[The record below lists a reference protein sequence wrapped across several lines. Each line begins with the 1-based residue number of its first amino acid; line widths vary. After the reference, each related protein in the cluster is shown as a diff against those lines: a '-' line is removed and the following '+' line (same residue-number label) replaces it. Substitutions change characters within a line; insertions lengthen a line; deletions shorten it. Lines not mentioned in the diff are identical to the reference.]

1 MRREFWQVDAFTTVP
16 YTGNPAAVVFDADGL
31 SGANMQRIA
40 LEMNLSET
48 VFVLPPEDPKA
59 DYKVRIFTPRNE
71 LPFAGHPTLATAHAM
86 TERGLKPKQPGL
98 IRQECGIGLIPVE
111 IRDEG
116 FVMTQGKPEHRAV
129 PVDAAL
135 AAKMLGCSASAV
147 LKHPIEVMSTGVPWT
162 IVALDGLSTI
172 EKLDPDLRLIES
184 VCREHKSPGITCFVP
199 AKDADYR
206 LRTFAPGDGIVEDPV
221 CGSGNGSVAAY
232 IARHLKPGANAFA
245 YRSEQGIEMG
255 RPGQVIAEVEGEAIR
270 IGGKAVTVLEGF
282 LRN

>member
-16 YTGNPAAVVFDADGL
+16 YTGNPAAVVFDCEGL
-31 SGANMQRIA
+31 SGAAMQRIA

-48 VFVLPPEDPKA
+48 VFVLPPEDAAA

-71 LPFAGHPTLATAHAM
+71 LPFAGHPTLAAAHAM
-86 TERGLKPKQPGL
+86 IERGLEPKQPGL

-116 FVMTQGKPEHRAV
+116 LVMTQGRPEHRGV
-129 PVDAAL
+129 PIDAAL
-135 AAKMLGCSASAV
+135 AAKMLGCPVGALAT
-147 LKHPIEVMSTGVPWT
+147 HPIEVVSTGVPWT
-162 IVALDGLSTI
+162 VVALDALSSI
-172 EKLDPDLRLIES
+172 EKLQPDLRLIET
-184 VCREHKSPGITCFVP
+184 VCRENRSPGITCFVP

-245 YRSEQGIEMG
+245 YRAEQGIEMG

-270 IGGKAVTVLEGF
+270 IGGKAVTVLDGF

>member
-16 YTGNPAAVVFDADGL
+16 YTGNPAAVVFDAQGL
-31 SGANMQRIA
+31 SGAAMQRIA

-48 VFVLPPEDPKA
+48 VFVLPPEDPAA

-86 TERGLKPKQPGL
+86 TERGLKPKQAGL

-116 FVMTQGKPEHRAV
+116 FVMTQGKPEYRSV

-135 AAKMLGCSASAV
+135 AADMLGCPAGAV
-147 LKHPIEVMSTGVPWT
+147 AKHPIEVVSTGVPWT
-162 IVALDGLSTI
+162 IVPLDTLSTV
-172 EKLDPDLRLIES
+172 ERLEPDLKLIET
-184 VCREHKSPGITCFVP
+184 VCRDNKSPGITCFAP
-199 AKDADYR
+199 AKDAAYR

-232 IARHLKPGANAFA
+232 IARHLKTGEASFA

-255 RPGQVIAEVEGEAIR
+255 RPGQVIAEVEGSAVR
-270 IGGKAVTVLEGF
+270 IGGRAVTVLEGF